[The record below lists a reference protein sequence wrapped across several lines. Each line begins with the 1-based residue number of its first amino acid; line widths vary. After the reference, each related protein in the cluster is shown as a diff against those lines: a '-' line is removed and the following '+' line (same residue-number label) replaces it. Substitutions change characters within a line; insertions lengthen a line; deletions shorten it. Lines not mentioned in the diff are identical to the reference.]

1 MDYEALED
9 AIVTKLTADLVVD
22 GNIIIEALPDADLEN
37 IPATNKPRLTVAY
50 HHSIFG
56 EGRYGDSLPT
66 ISTGPSIQDE
76 NIRMSVEIEARSKRG
91 TLGVYDLIFKVRQS
105 ILGYQPLNIEKLKL
119 VEVRFVKHVNNNF
132 IYSVTFG
139 TKSIAIEDVLAST
152 DPLLKKVSLT
162 EEYLNPYSE

>member
-91 TLGVYDLIFKVRQS
+91 ALGVYDLIFKVRQS

-139 TKSIAIEDVLAST
+139 TKSIAIEDVLASA
-152 DPLLKKVSLT
+152 DPLLKKVSFND
-162 EEYLNPYSE
+162 EYLNPDS